1 MSPCVAFWFHNNIG
15 QAVLQINFE
24 KISLKFS
31 KVCYTVSY
39 DFLMK
44 DLRFSLIEFDL
55 GVRNMKSLVIAEK
68 PSVARDIARVLGA
81 NQKNGGVLEGKKY
94 VVTWALG
101 HLITLADPEEYDK
114 KYEKWEMSTLP
125 MMPKDMKLVVIR
137 QTGKQFSVVKTQ
149 LFRKDIEEIIIATD
163 AGREGELVARWI
175 LEKAGCHKP
184 IKRLWISSVTDKAI
198 KEGFANLK
206 DGHAYDNLYR
216 AAVARAEADWLVGM
230 NGTRALTCKYNAQLS
245 CGRVQ
250 TPTLAMIARREE
262 EIRQFTPKEYY
273 GVSVETQDVKW
284 TWRDEKTKSFRTF
297 SREKAEEI
305 RRKTETASL
314 EVTRIEEKTK
324 KSMAPGLYDL
334 TTLQREANQKYGFS
348 AKETLNIMQ
357 RLYENHKVLTYPRTD
372 SRYIGKDIVPTI
384 RERLK
389 ACGIGPYRKL
399 AGALMNKPVQ
409 ANSSFVDDKKV
420 SDHHAIIPTEQFVQ
434 LDHMTNEERK
444 IYDMVVRR
452 FLAVLYPPFEYQ
464 QVTMEAKAAGETFA
478 ASGKVVK
485 SQGWK
490 EVYEG
495 GDQEES
501 EEDEEKLK
509 DQRLPKMQTGQKLKV
524 LRAAL
529 NTGKTKPPAR
539 FTEATLLAAMEN
551 PVKFMETRDKEAVKT
566 IGETGGL
573 GTVATRA
580 DIIEKLFHSFMM
592 EKKGNEIHITSKAKQ
607 LLELVPEDLKKPE
620 LTADWEMKL
629 SQIAKGKIRQ
639 GDFLHEIR
647 DYTCEIVDEIKS
659 GEGTFRHD
667 NLTNKVCPR
676 CGKKLLAVNG
686 KNSKMLVCQDRE
698 CGYRETISRTTN
710 ARCPKCHKRMDMYVK
725 GKEETFICACGYKE
739 KLSAFQARRKKE
751 GAGVGKRDVQNYL
764 RRQQKEA
771 NEPVNNAFAQALS
784 GIKL

>member
-206 DGHAYDNLYR
+206 DGHAYDNLYS

-710 ARCPKCHKRMDMYVK
+710 ARCPKCHKRMEMYVK

>member
-1 MSPCVAFWFHNNIG
+1 
-15 QAVLQINFE
+15 
-24 KISLKFS
+24 
-31 KVCYTVSY
+31 
-39 DFLMK
+39 
-44 DLRFSLIEFDL
+44 
-55 GVRNMKSLVIAEK
+55 MKSLVIAEK

-81 NQKNGGVLEGKKY
+81 NQKNGGILEGKNY

-101 HLITLADPEEYDK
+101 HLVTLADPEEYDR
-114 KYEKWEMSTLP
+114 KYEKWEMATLP
-125 MMPKDMKLVVIR
+125 MLPKEMKLVVIR
-137 QTGKQFSVVKTQ
+137 QTGRQFSVVKTQ
-149 LFRKDIEEIIIATD
+149 LFRKDIGEIIIATD

-206 DGHAYDNLYR
+206 DGHDYDNLYR

-250 TPTLAMIARREE
+250 TPTLAMIAKREE
-262 EIRQFTPKEYY
+262 EIRKFVPKEYY
-273 GVSVETQDVKW
+273 GISLETQDVKW

-297 SREKAEEI
+297 SRERAEQIKGRLENAALEITSVEKKAK
-305 RRKTETASL
+305 KT
-314 EVTRIEEKTK
+314 
-324 KSMAPGLYDL
+324 MAPGLYDL
-334 TTLQREANQKYGFS
+334 TTLQREANLKYGFS
-348 AKETLNIMQ
+348 AKETQNIMQ

-384 RERLK
+384 KERLK

-409 ANSSFVDDKKV
+409 VNGSFVDDKRV

-452 FLAVLYPPFEYQ
+452 FLAVLYPASQYE

-478 ASGKVVK
+478 ASGKVIK
-485 SQGWK
+485 SLGWK

-495 GDQEES
+495 GADDDL
-501 EEDEEKLK
+501 EDEAEDEKKLK
-509 DQRLPKMQTGQKLKV
+509 DQRLPEMKTGTRLKI
-524 LRAAL
+524 LKTSL

-566 IGETGGL
+566 LGETGGL

-629 SQIAKGKIRQ
+629 SQIAKGRIRQ
-639 GDFLHEIR
+639 GDFLHQIR
-647 DYTCEIVDEIKS
+647 DYTCEIVDEIKT

-667 NLTNKVCPR
+667 NLTNKVCPQ

-710 ARCPKCHKRMDMYVK
+710 ARCPKCHKRMEMYVK
-725 GKEETFICACGYKE
+725 GKEETFVCQCGYKE
-739 KLSAFQARRKKE
+739 KLSAFQARRQKE

>member
-1 MSPCVAFWFHNNIG
+1 
-15 QAVLQINFE
+15 
-24 KISLKFS
+24 
-31 KVCYTVSY
+31 
-39 DFLMK
+39 
-44 DLRFSLIEFDL
+44 
-55 GVRNMKSLVIAEK
+55 MKSLVIAEK

-297 SREKAEEI
+297 SRERAEEI

-710 ARCPKCHKRMDMYVK
+710 ARCPKCHKRMEMYVK

>member
-1 MSPCVAFWFHNNIG
+1 
-15 QAVLQINFE
+15 
-24 KISLKFS
+24 
-31 KVCYTVSY
+31 
-39 DFLMK
+39 
-44 DLRFSLIEFDL
+44 
-55 GVRNMKSLVIAEK
+55 MKSLVIAEK

-81 NQKNGGVLEGKKY
+81 NQKNGGILEGKNY

-101 HLITLADPEEYDK
+101 HLVTLADPEEYDR
-114 KYEKWEMSTLP
+114 KYEKWEMATLP
-125 MMPKDMKLVVIR
+125 MLPKEMKLVVIR
-137 QTGKQFSVVKTQ
+137 QTGRQFSVVKTQ
-149 LFRKDIEEIIIATD
+149 LFRKDIGEIIIATD

-206 DGHAYDNLYR
+206 DGHDYDNLYR

-250 TPTLAMIARREE
+250 TPTLAMIAKREE
-262 EIRQFTPKEYY
+262 EIRKFVPKEYY
-273 GVSVETQDVKW
+273 GISLETQDVKW

-297 SREKAEEI
+297 SRERVEQIKGRLENAALEITSVEKKAK
-305 RRKTETASL
+305 KT
-314 EVTRIEEKTK
+314 
-324 KSMAPGLYDL
+324 MAPGLYDL
-334 TTLQREANQKYGFS
+334 TTLQREANLKYGFS

-384 RERLK
+384 KERLK

-409 ANSSFVDDKKV
+409 VNGSFVDDKRV

-452 FLAVLYPPFEYQ
+452 FLAVLYPASQYE

-478 ASGKVVK
+478 ASGKVIK
-485 SQGWK
+485 SMGWK

-495 GDQEES
+495 GADDDL
-501 EEDEEKLK
+501 EDEADDEKKLK
-509 DQRLPKMQTGQKLKV
+509 DQRLPEMKTGTRLKI
-524 LRAAL
+524 LKTSL

-566 IGETGGL
+566 LGETGGL

-629 SQIAKGKIRQ
+629 SQIAKGRIRQ
-639 GDFLHEIR
+639 GDFLHQIR
-647 DYTCEIVDEIKS
+647 DYTCEIVDEIKT

-667 NLTNKVCPR
+667 NLTNKVCPQ

-710 ARCPKCHKRMDMYVK
+710 ARCPKCHKRMEMYVK
-725 GKEETFICACGYKE
+725 GKEETFVCQCGYKE
-739 KLSAFQARRKKE
+739 KLSAFQARRQKE

>member
-1 MSPCVAFWFHNNIG
+1 
-15 QAVLQINFE
+15 
-24 KISLKFS
+24 
-31 KVCYTVSY
+31 
-39 DFLMK
+39 
-44 DLRFSLIEFDL
+44 
-55 GVRNMKSLVIAEK
+55 MKSLVIAEK

-101 HLITLADPEEYDK
+101 HLVTLADPEEYDK
-114 KYEKWEMSTLP
+114 KYEKWEMATLP
-125 MMPKDMKLVVIR
+125 MLPKDMKLVVIR
-137 QTGKQFSVVKTQ
+137 QTGKQFSVVKAQ

-206 DGHAYDNLYR
+206 NGHDYDNLYR

-250 TPTLAMIARREE
+250 TPTLAMIAKREE
-262 EIRQFTPKEYY
+262 EIRKFVPKEYY
-273 GVSVETQDVKW
+273 GISLETQDVKW

-297 SREKAEEI
+297 SKEKAEQLKGSLEN
-305 RRKTETASL
+305 ASL
-314 EVTRIEEKTK
+314 EVTDVEKKAK
-324 KSMAPGLYDL
+324 KTMAPGLYDL
-334 TTLQREANQKYGFS
+334 TTLQRGANQKYGFS

-384 RERLK
+384 KERLK
-389 ACGIGPYRKL
+389 ACGVGPYRKL

-409 ANSSFVDDKKV
+409 VNGSFVDDKKV

-452 FLAVLYPPFEYQ
+452 FLAVLYPAFLYE
-464 QVTMEAKAAGETFA
+464 QVNMEAKAAGETFA

-495 GDQEES
+495 SLEDDYEE
-501 EEDEEKLK
+501 EVEDERKLK
-509 DQRLPKMQTGQKLKV
+509 DQRLPELKAGTRLKV
-524 LRAAL
+524 LKTSL

-551 PVKFMETRDKEAVKT
+551 PVKYMETRDKEAVKT

-647 DYTCEIVDEIKS
+647 DYTCEIVDEIKA

-710 ARCPKCHKRMDMYVK
+710 ARCPKCHKRMEMYVN
-725 GKEETFICACGYKE
+725 GKEETFVCQCGYKE
-739 KLSAFQARRKKE
+739 KLSAFQARRQKE

-764 RRQQKEA
+764 RKQQKEA

>member
-1 MSPCVAFWFHNNIG
+1 
-15 QAVLQINFE
+15 
-24 KISLKFS
+24 
-31 KVCYTVSY
+31 
-39 DFLMK
+39 
-44 DLRFSLIEFDL
+44 
-55 GVRNMKSLVIAEK
+55 MKSLVIAEK

-81 NQKNGGVLEGKKY
+81 NQKNGGILEGKNY

-101 HLITLADPEEYDK
+101 HLVTLADPEEYDR
-114 KYEKWEMSTLP
+114 KYEKWEMATLP
-125 MMPKDMKLVVIR
+125 MLPKEMKLVVIR
-137 QTGKQFSVVKTQ
+137 QTGRQFSIVKTQ
-149 LFRKDIEEIIIATD
+149 LFRKDIGEIIIATD

-175 LEKAGCHKP
+175 LEKTGCHKP

-206 DGHAYDNLYR
+206 DGHDYDNLYR

-250 TPTLAMIARREE
+250 TPTLAMIAKREE
-262 EIRQFTPKEYY
+262 EIRKFVPKEYY
-273 GVSVETQDVKW
+273 GISLETQDVKW

-297 SREKAEEI
+297 SRERAEQIKGRLENAALEITSVEKKAK
-305 RRKTETASL
+305 KT
-314 EVTRIEEKTK
+314 
-324 KSMAPGLYDL
+324 MAPGLYDL
-334 TTLQREANQKYGFS
+334 TTLQREANLKYGFS

-384 RERLK
+384 KERLK

-409 ANSSFVDDKKV
+409 VNGSFVDDKRV

-452 FLAVLYPPFEYQ
+452 FLAVLYPASQYE

-478 ASGKVVK
+478 ASGKVIK
-485 SQGWK
+485 SMGWK

-495 GDQEES
+495 GADDDL
-501 EEDEEKLK
+501 EDEADDEKKLK
-509 DQRLPKMQTGQKLKV
+509 DQRLPEMKTGTRLKI
-524 LRAAL
+524 LKTSL

-566 IGETGGL
+566 LGETGGL

-629 SQIAKGKIRQ
+629 SQIAKGRIRQ
-639 GDFLHEIR
+639 GDFLYQIR
-647 DYTCEIVDEIKS
+647 DYTCEIVDEIKT

-667 NLTNKVCPR
+667 NLTNKVCPQ

-710 ARCPKCHKRMDMYVK
+710 ARCPKCHKRMEMYVK
-725 GKEETFICACGYKE
+725 GKEETFVCQCGYKE
-739 KLSAFQARRKKE
+739 KLSAFQARRQKE

>member
-1 MSPCVAFWFHNNIG
+1 
-15 QAVLQINFE
+15 
-24 KISLKFS
+24 
-31 KVCYTVSY
+31 
-39 DFLMK
+39 
-44 DLRFSLIEFDL
+44 
-55 GVRNMKSLVIAEK
+55 MKSLVIAEK

-81 NQKNGGVLEGKKY
+81 NQKNGGILEGKNY

-101 HLITLADPEEYDK
+101 HLVTLADPEEYDR
-114 KYEKWEMSTLP
+114 KYEKWEMATLP
-125 MMPKDMKLVVIR
+125 MLPKEMKLVVIR
-137 QTGKQFSVVKTQ
+137 QTGRQFSVVKTQ
-149 LFRKDIEEIIIATD
+149 LFRKDIGEIIIATD

-206 DGHAYDNLYR
+206 DGHDYDNLYR

-250 TPTLAMIARREE
+250 TPTLAMIAKREE
-262 EIRQFTPKEYY
+262 EIRKFVPKEYY
-273 GVSVETQDVKW
+273 GISLETQDVKW

-297 SREKAEEI
+297 SRERAEQIKGRLENDALEITSVEKKAK
-305 RRKTETASL
+305 KT
-314 EVTRIEEKTK
+314 
-324 KSMAPGLYDL
+324 MAPGLYDL
-334 TTLQREANQKYGFS
+334 TTLQREANLKYGFS

-384 RERLK
+384 KERLK

-409 ANSSFVDDKKV
+409 VNGSFVDDKRV

-452 FLAVLYPPFEYQ
+452 FLAVLYPASQYE

-478 ASGKVVK
+478 ASGKVIK
-485 SQGWK
+485 SMGWK

-495 GDQEES
+495 GADDDL
-501 EEDEEKLK
+501 EDEADDEKKLK
-509 DQRLPKMQTGQKLKV
+509 DQRLPEMKTGTRLKI
-524 LRAAL
+524 LKTSL

-566 IGETGGL
+566 LGETGGL

-629 SQIAKGKIRQ
+629 SQIAKGRIRQ
-639 GDFLHEIR
+639 GDFLHQIR
-647 DYTCEIVDEIKS
+647 DYTCEIVDEIKT

-667 NLTNKVCPR
+667 NLTNKVCPQ

-710 ARCPKCHKRMDMYVK
+710 ARCPKCHKRMEMYVK

-739 KLSAFQARRKKE
+739 KLSAFQARRAKE
-751 GAGVGKRDVQNYL
+751 GAGVNKREVQKYM
-764 RRQQKEA
+764 RQQQKEA
-771 NEPVNNAFAQALS
+771 KEPVNNAFAQALA
-784 GIKL
+784 GLKLE